1 MRTLIQD
8 LRYGVRLLARSP
20 GFTAIALLTLTLG
33 IGATAAIFSVVDA
46 VLLRSLP
53 YREPQRLVSVFED
66 FSAVGFPRNTPAPG
80 NYVECKAQTQI
91 FEDAA
96 ATLQRVYNLTAGPG
110 GHSGDPEELQ
120 GAGVTYN
127 LFSMLGTKP
136 ALGRVFLPEE
146 DRPGAAYVVLIS
158 HGLWKRRFGGDRSLI
173 GRDILLNGEN
183 YTVLG
188 VMPPGF
194 SYPTKDVEIWSPI
207 AFTPEQLA
215 NYGMHYLYVVARLR
229 PGVTLAKANAELEV
243 LCKRL
248 ARAYP
253 ETNREIQRFFA
264 EPLHETY
271 TREARS
277 GLIVLM
283 AAVAFILLIACANIA
298 NLLLSRATGRQREIA
313 VRTAL
318 GAGRVRIVRQMLTES
333 ALLATGGGLLG
344 ILLADW
350 CFNFLKNLIP
360 EDLSHTV
367 SLTLDLRVLG
377 FAVAIALASSFLFG
391 MAPALQVSKLDFND
405 VLKEGGRGSAGSRR
419 RIFRNL
425 LVIGEVAL
433 SLMLLVGSG
442 LLLESFSRLRG
453 LDPGFHSDH
462 VLAIRLEVPR
472 TRYGEFAKRSEF
484 FERVLERV
492 RALPGVK
499 AGGFTSALPLTW
511 EGGTSGFTPEGMALD
526 PNISYDANNRVVT
539 PGYFEA
545 MRIPLRR
552 GRLFDKSDGQDAPPV
567 AIINETMARKFWPN
581 QDAVGKRFKFG
592 SPQDQTPW
600 RRIAGV
606 VGDVRQMRLNEPP
619 RQEMYFPYWQAKE
632 NWMVPRDLAIRT
644 SADPL
649 SLAGAVRQ
657 AVWSIDRDQ
666 PVSNV
671 MTLDDLLD
679 QEVAQRRVQ
688 AALLGG
694 LAALALIL
702 ACVGIYGVLSYL
714 VTQRTQEIGIRVALG
729 ANATDVFRTVAG
741 KGMGLAAIGIG
752 VGVAAA
758 LALSRL
764 LAGLLFGVHAT
775 DPITYAAAV
784 SVFAAVALLACYF
797 PARRASRVDPM
808 VALRYE

>member
-8 LRYGVRLLARSP
+8 LRYGLRLLARSP

-53 YREPQRLVSVFED
+53 YREPQRLVSLFED
-66 FSAVGFPRNTPAPG
+66 NSGAGFPRNTPAPG
-80 NYVECKAQTQI
+80 NYADCKAQTQI

-96 ATLQRVYNLTAGPG
+96 AITERVYNLTGGPG
-110 GHSGDPEELQ
+110 GRSGDPEELQ
-120 GAGVTYN
+120 GAAVTEN
-127 LFSMLGTKP
+127 LFSMLGVKP
-136 ALGRVFLPEE
+136 VVGRVFLPEE
-146 DRPGAAYVVLIS
+146 DRPGAGRVALIS
-158 HGLWKRRFGGDRSLI
+158 HGLWKRRFGGDLSLV
-173 GRDILLNGEN
+173 GRDVLLNGEK
-183 YTVLG
+183 YTVVG
-188 VMPPGF
+188 VMPSGF
-194 SYPTKDVEIWSPI
+194 SYPFKDTEIWSPR
-207 AFTPEQLA
+207 AFTPEQLT
-215 NYGMHYLYVVARLR
+215 NRGMHYLQVVARLR
-229 PGVTLAKANAELEV
+229 TGVTLAKANAELEV
-243 LCKRL
+243 LSKRL

-253 ETNREIQRFFA
+253 ETNREIRRFFA

-271 TREARS
+271 TRDARS

-298 NLLLSRATGRQREIA
+298 NLLLSRATRRQREIA

-318 GAGRVRIVRQMLTES
+318 GAGRARIVRQMLTES
-333 ALLATGGGLLG
+333 ALLAVGGGLLG

-360 EDLSHTV
+360 VDLSRAV

-377 FAVAIALASSFLFG
+377 FAVLISLVSSFLFG
-391 MAPALQVSKLDFND
+391 MAPALQVSKLDLND
-405 VLKEGGRGSAGSRR
+405 VLKEGGRGSAGPRR

-425 LVIGEVAL
+425 LVVGEVAL

-453 LDPGFHSDH
+453 LDPGFRSDH
-462 VLAIRLEVPR
+462 VLTVRLEVPG

-499 AGGFTSALPLTW
+499 VAGFTSALPLTW
-511 EGGTSGFTPEGMALD
+511 DGGTSGFTPEGMALD

-552 GRLFDKSDGQDAPPV
+552 GRLFDKSDGQDASPV

-592 SPQDQTPW
+592 SPQDKTSW
-600 RRIAGV
+600 SRIAGV
-606 VGDVRQMRLNEPP
+606 VGDVRQMRLNEAP
-619 RQEMYFPYWQAKE
+619 RQEMYFPYWQAKD
-632 NWMVPRDLAIRT
+632 NWMVPRDLSIRT
-644 SADPL
+644 SRDPL

-657 AVWSIDRDQ
+657 AVWSVDRDQ

-688 AALLGG
+688 AALLGS

-729 ANATDVFRTVAG
+729 ANATAVFRTVAG
-741 KGMGLAAIGIG
+741 QGMALAAIGIG
-752 VGVAAA
+752 AGTAAA

-764 LAGLLFGVHAT
+764 LASLLFGVEAT
-775 DPITYAAAV
+775 DPITYAGAV
-784 SVFAAVALLACYF
+784 IVFTAVALLACYF
-797 PARRASRVDPM
+797 PARRAARVDPM

>member
-8 LRYGVRLLARSP
+8 LRYGLRLLARSP

-33 IGATAAIFSVVDA
+33 IGATAAIFSVVDT

-66 FSAVGFPRNTPAPG
+66 VSGAGFPRNTPAPG
-80 NYVECKAQTQI
+80 NYADCKAQTQI

-96 ATLQRVYNLTAGPG
+96 ATLQRVYNLTGGPSG
-110 GHSGDPEELQ
+110 RSGDPEELQ
-120 GAGVTYN
+120 GAGVTHN

-146 DRPGAAYVVLIS
+146 DRPGAAHVALIG

-173 GRDILLNGEN
+173 GRDILLNGEK
-183 YTVLG
+183 YTVVG

-194 SYPTKDVEIWSPI
+194 SYPFKDTEIWSPI
-207 AFTPEQLA
+207 AFAPGQLT
-215 NYGMHYLYVVARLR
+215 NRGMHYLYVVARLR

-243 LCKRL
+243 LGKRL

-271 TREARS
+271 TRESRS

-333 ALLATGGGLLG
+333 ALLAAGGGLLG
-344 ILLADW
+344 IFLADW

-360 EDLSHTV
+360 EDLSQTV
-367 SLTLDLRVLG
+367 ALALDLRVLG
-377 FAVAIALASSFLFG
+377 FAVAISLVSSFLFG
-391 MAPALQVSKLDFND
+391 MAPALQVSKLDLND

-453 LDPGFHSDH
+453 LDPGFRADH
-462 VLAIRLEVPR
+462 VLTVRLEVPGSK
-472 TRYGEFAKRSEF
+472 YGDFAKRSEF

-499 AGGFTSALPLTW
+499 VAGFTSALPLTW
-511 EGGTSGFTPEGMALD
+511 DGGTNGFTPEGIVLD
-526 PNISYDANNRVVT
+526 PSFNYDANNRVVT

-552 GRLFDKSDGQDAPPV
+552 GRLFDKGDGQDAPLV
-567 AIINETMARKFWPN
+567 AIINETLARRFWSN
-581 QDAVGKRFKFG
+581 QDAIGKRFKFG
-592 SPQDQTPW
+592 TPEDKTSW
-600 RRIAGV
+600 RRIVGV
-606 VGDVRQMRLNEPP
+606 VADVRQMRLNEPG

-644 SADPL
+644 TADPL

-666 PVSNV
+666 PVSNM
-671 MTLDDLLD
+671 MTLDELLD
-679 QEVAQRRVQ
+679 HEVAERRVQ
-688 AALLGG
+688 AALLGSLAG
-694 LAALALIL
+694 LAMIL

-729 ANATDVFRTVAG
+729 ANAADVFRTVAG
-741 KGMGLAAIGIG
+741 QGMALAAIGIG
-752 VGVAAA
+752 AGVGAA

-764 LAGLLFGVHAT
+764 LASLLFGVQAT

-784 SVFAAVALLACYF
+784 AVFATVALLACYF
-797 PARRASRVDPM
+797 PARRAARVDAM
-808 VALRYE
+808 VALRHE